1 MEHWAGRWNKQ
12 KTPPVLPTPRA
23 CRSDC
28 PEGNTDRTT
37 VFYHLRAGLS
47 KYTHGGVFYGKTNQH
62 GSLAPHGLLRPGA
75 ERYPH
80 RGQSH
85 GLDALGGVKRYMMF
99 KNA

>member
-47 KYTHGGVFYGKTNQH
+47 KCTHGGVFYGKTNQH
-62 GSLAPHGLLRPGA
+62 SSLAAESAALADQRPKEWRA
-75 ERYPH
+75 QILYQLKALPH
-80 RGQSH
+80 RP
-85 GLDALGGVKRYMMF
+85 A
-99 KNA
+99 

>member
-37 VFYHLRAGLS
+37 VFDPRRRHEEKHVDSQKINVLFALITHLVTR
-47 KYTHGGVFYGKTNQH
+47 F
-62 GSLAPHGLLRPGA
+62 
-75 ERYPH
+75 
-80 RGQSH
+80 
-85 GLDALGGVKRYMMF
+85 
-99 KNA
+99 